1 MKTERILA
9 MLLGREHLEPQRV
22 VAESERLQKV
32 GSAREAQAFIPF
44 PIREPATLGQ
54 ADVIAATP
62 PGAGPADHAAVMF
75 RFENTPHGSV
85 TVLQQSGAEVVTI
98 RGWIPALLE
107 VSPHGSVI
115 RWVEG
120 GVVFTVV
127 AQSATREQMLE
138 LAEKI

>member
-1 MKTERILA
+1 M
-9 MLLGREHLEPQRV
+9 
-22 VAESERLQKV
+22 
-32 GSAREAQAFIPF
+32 
-44 PIREPATLGQ
+44 
-54 ADVIAATP
+54 
-62 PGAGPADHAAVMF
+62 
-75 RFENTPHGSV
+75 
-85 TVLQQSGAEVVTI
+85 TI

-107 VSPHGSVI
+107 VSPQGSVI